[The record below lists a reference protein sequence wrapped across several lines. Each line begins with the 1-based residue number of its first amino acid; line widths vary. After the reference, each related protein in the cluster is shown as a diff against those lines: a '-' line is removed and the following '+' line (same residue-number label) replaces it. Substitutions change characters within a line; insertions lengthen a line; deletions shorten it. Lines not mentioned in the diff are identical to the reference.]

1 MGGEMISM
9 YFKNPHNKS
18 DMLVAIFNQQR
29 SHMKVYAQIEDENG
43 LLQTPDIP
51 VNLQDKFGQA
61 RLKDFA
67 WRITEEIGEALNDL
81 YLDSNS
87 RSYFEE
93 LSDVLHFL
101 TEFTILAG
109 YRPEDLIR
117 EPVNK
122 KVDYLEE
129 LYNQTEI
136 ATKHLDFYWF
146 TYNDIAF
153 LVAEFIRELSMLCN
167 LLKNKPWK
175 RSVAQGKL
183 KETDPFKFK
192 KQLINV
198 WEKFIHICLTSGIGP
213 QNLYELYFHKSDKN
227 KKRQETG
234 Y

>member
-1 MGGEMISM
+1 MT
-9 YFKNPHNKS
+9 YFKNPYNES

-29 SHMKVYAQIEDENG
+29 SHMEVYAEIEDENG

-51 VNLQDKFGQA
+51 VSLQDKFGQA

-81 YLDSNS
+81 YLDPDS

-93 LSDVLHFL
+93 LSDVTHFL

-109 YRPEDLIR
+109 FQPSDLIP
-117 EPVNK
+117 EPVDRG
-122 KVDYLEE
+122 VDYLRE
-129 LYNQTEI
+129 LFNQAEI
-136 ATKHLDFYWF
+136 EAKYLDLWF

-153 LVAEFIRELSMLCN
+153 LTAEFIRELAMLCN
-167 LLKNKPWK
+167 MLKNKPWK
-175 RSVAQGKL
+175 KSVAQGKL

-198 WEKFIHICLTSGIGP
+198 WGRFILICLTSGIGP
-213 QNLYELYFHKSDKN
+213 QNLYELYFYKSNKN

>member
-1 MGGEMISM
+1 M
-9 YFKNPHNKS
+9 YFKNPHNEN

-29 SHMKVYAQIEDENG
+29 SHMEVYAQIEDENG
-43 LLQTPDIP
+43 LLQTSDIP

-81 YLDSNS
+81 YLDQSLRN
-87 RSYFEE
+87 YFEE

-109 YRPEDLIR
+109 YQPNDLVL
-117 EPVNK
+117 EPVDK
-122 KVDYLEE
+122 MVDHLDYLEK
-129 LYNQTEI
+129 LYNQTEA
-136 ATKHLDFYWF
+136 ATKHLDFWF

-153 LVAEFIRELSMLCN
+153 LIAEFIRELSMLCN

-175 RSVAQGKL
+175 KSVAQGQL
-183 KETDPFKFK
+183 KETDPLKFK

-198 WEKFIHICLTSGIGP
+198 WEKFIYICLTSGVGP
-213 QNLYELYFHKSDKN
+213 QRLYDLYFYKSHKN
-227 KKRQETG
+227 KIRQETG